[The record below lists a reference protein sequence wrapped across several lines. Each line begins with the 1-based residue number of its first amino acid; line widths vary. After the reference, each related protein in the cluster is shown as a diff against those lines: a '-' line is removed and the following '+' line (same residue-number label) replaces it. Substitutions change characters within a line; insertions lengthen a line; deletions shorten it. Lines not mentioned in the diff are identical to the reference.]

1 MAGSGHRRLGAPGGT
16 GDRRG
21 GASRV
26 RLPDRYEPLGLIAR
40 GGMASVWAARDRKLD
55 REVAV
60 KLLAER
66 YARDE
71 LAVRRFKREARAAAR
86 LSGHPNVV
94 AIYDVGL
101 RPPSDQAPF
110 GRPFIVME
118 FLAGGTVAEAARL
131 EPVARGE
138 ALEWLR
144 GAAAALDHA
153 HRRGVVHRDVKL
165 SNFLLDDHRV
175 LHVADFGI
183 ASLGAEETL
192 TASGQLL
199 GTAAYLAPERALGR
213 PATPA
218 SDRYSLAV
226 AAFELLTGERPFTAG
241 EAAAVARQHVE
252 ASPPAASDRNPAL
265 PRGLDAV
272 LARGMAKQPERRW
285 PAAAAFADAIDR
297 ALVPGRPQAQRPA
310 TAAFNRPGGRRHAAV
325 AGALAAAALV
335 AGIGAAASGT
345 GGTDPSRTLTGG
357 RAIAHPAPP
366 PTHPVRSGHPD
377 RPAPAARAAGSSPSS
392 SAPPGSNALEAHGH
406 ALMEAGDYAAAIPVL
421 REAIAAASP
430 GSLTYAYALYD
441 LGRSLRLSGNPQA
454 AIAVLSRRLTIP
466 NQTGVV
472 RTELRLA
479 MQAAGASRP
488 SSRTAPGGPG
498 ATGGTAPAPLGKR
511 GDHGGRHLSS
521 GGAALG
527 EGD

>member
-1 MAGSGHRRLGAPGGT
+1 MAGSGHRRSRAPGGI

-26 RLPDRYEPLGLIAR
+26 ILPDRYEPIGLIAR
-40 GGMASVWAARDRKLD
+40 GGMGSVWAARDRKLD

-94 AIYDVGL
+94 TIYDVGQ

-131 EPVARGE
+131 GPVARGE

-144 GAAAALDHA
+144 AAAAALDHA
-153 HRRGVVHRDVKL
+153 HRRGVVHRDVKP
-165 SNFLLDDHRV
+165 SNFLLDDDRV

-199 GTAAYLAPERALGR
+199 GTAAYLAPERALGQ

-226 AAFELLTGERPFTAG
+226 AAFELLAGERPFTTG
-241 EAAAVARQHVE
+241 EATAVARQHVE
-252 ASPPAASDRNPAL
+252 ASPPAASARNPGL

-272 LARGMAKQPERRW
+272 LARGMAKQPDRRW
-285 PAAAAFADAIDR
+285 PTAAAFADAIDR
-297 ALVPGRPQAQRPA
+297 ALPGRPQVLRPA
-310 TAAFNRPGGRRHAAV
+310 AVVFKRPGGRRHAAV

-345 GGTDPSRTLTGG
+345 GGTHSSRTLAGG
-357 RAIAHPAPP
+357 RAIAHPPPP
-366 PTHPVRSGHPD
+366 PTHPVRRGHPD
-377 RPAPAARAAGSSPSS
+377 RPAPAAPPASSSPSS
-392 SAPPGSNALEAHGH
+392 SAPPGDDALEAHGH
-406 ALMEAGDYAAAIPVL
+406 ALMEAGDYAAAIPML
-421 REAIAAASP
+421 REAIAAASQ

-454 AIAVLSRRLTIP
+454 AIPVLSRRLAIP

-479 MQAAGASRP
+479 MQAAGESRP
-488 SSRTAPGGPG
+488 SSGTTPAGPG
-498 ATGGTAPAPLGKR
+498 ATGGTAPAPLGKH
-511 GDHGGRHLSS
+511 GDHGRHHLSS
-521 GGAALG
+521 GGATLG